1 MHRSFRFHDLT
12 PLQKAKFYILK
23 ARKALVSICI
33 YGICCFIYRETDGT
47 IDETRMIL
55 RAQE

>member
-1 MHRSFRFHDLT
+1 MHRSFSYHDLT
-12 PLQKAKFYILK
+12 PSQKAKYYILRV
-23 ARKALVSICI
+23 RKALVSICI
-33 YGICCFIYRETDGT
+33 YGLCCCIYRETDAT